1 MRLLFLR
8 WLLLSVGTCA
18 LFACSR
24 EKPDQT
30 PSSAREE
37 VGKGSAAPIK
47 VGQTMPYSGP
57 ASAYGTIGKLQ
68 AAFFRKVNDEGGV
81 SGRLIEL
88 ISLDDAYS
96 PSKAVEHVRRLVEQ
110 DEVILMFQPL
120 GTASNSA
127 IQKYLNA
134 KQVPHLFVAS
144 GATKWGDSKAAPWT
158 IGFNPSYQLEG
169 RAYAQEILKNTPEAK
184 IAVLYQNDDFGK
196 DLLEGL
202 REGLADKAKMIVAE
216 ASYEVSDPT
225 IESQIATLK
234 ASKADIFVNI
244 STPKFAA
251 QAIRSAHDIGWKPIQ
266 YVANVSASVGSV
278 LAPAGLDKAKG
289 LLTVMYFKDPN
300 DRQWANDPG
309 MNEWRAF
316 MSKYFPEGSL
326 NDGANVYAYVA
337 AQTMLQVLKQCAG
350 DFSRKNVM
358 AQATNLR
365 GFAPA
370 QLLPGVSIN
379 TAPGDYFLFDRLE
392 FARFDGESWSAIT
405 H

>member
-1 MRLLFLR
+1 MLLR
-8 WLLLSVGTCA
+8 RLLLSAGMA
-18 LFACSR
+18 ILFACSK
-24 EKPDQT
+24 E
-30 PSSAREE
+30 PSQADRSASEL
-37 VGKGSAAPIK
+37 VANVAKPIK
-47 VGQTMPYSGP
+47 IGQTMAYSGP

-68 AAFFRKVNDEGGV
+68 AAFFNKVNEEGGV
-81 SGRLIEL
+81 SGRPIEFL
-88 ISLDDAYS
+88 SLDDAYS

-110 DEVILMFQPL
+110 DEVLLLFQPL

-144 GATKWGDSKAAPWT
+144 GATKWGDAKGAPWT

-169 RAYAQEILKNTPEAK
+169 KAYAEAILKSTPDAK

-234 ASKADIFVNI
+234 ASKADTFVNI
-244 STPKFAA
+244 TTPKFAA
-251 QAIRSAHDIGWKPIQ
+251 QAIRGAHDLGWRPTQ

-278 LAPAGLDKAKG
+278 LQPAGLEKAKG

-300 DRQWANDPG
+300 DKQWAADPG
-309 MNEWRAF
+309 MTEWRTF
-316 MSKYFPEGSL
+316 MNKYYPEGSL
-326 NDGANVYAYVA
+326 VDGANMYAYVA

-350 DFSRKNVM
+350 TFTRKNIM

-365 GFAPA
+365 GFAPP

-379 TAPGDYFLFDRLE
+379 TSPGDYFLFDRLE
-392 FARFDGESWSAIT
+392 FARFDGETWSAIT
-405 H
+405 N